1 MRLFVSVDFPAEIT
15 EYFCSIQKKVQAE
28 KLFEGRFV
36 ASELLHITLQFIG
49 EISEDEVK
57 HIQNKLEDIVF
68 KQFTLC
74 LGSLGIFE
82 KNGQPFVLWVGV
94 HGDFLHDLV
103 EQIKMNLSTLV
114 TLEDR
119 EFVSHITLARIKK
132 VYTMEKLQRFIEN
145 FNIEPYCFPVQ
156 EFTLKE
162 SFLGA
167 HGREHRIIARYRL
180 QKQNF

>member
-1 MRLFVSVDFPAEIT
+1 MRLFVSVDFPVEIT
-15 EYFCSIQKKVQAE
+15 EYLGSIQKKAKAE

-36 ASELLHITLQFIG
+36 APELLHVTLHFFG

-57 HIQNKLEDIVF
+57 HIQKKLEDIVF

-82 KNGQPFVLWVGV
+82 KHGQPFVLWVAI

-114 TLEDR
+114 ALEDR
-119 EFVSHITLARIKK
+119 KFVSHITLARIKK
-132 VYTMEKLQRFIEN
+132 VNTMEKLQRFIEN
-145 FNIEPYCFPVQ
+145 FKIEPYCFPVQ

-162 SFLGA
+162 SVLSTE
-167 HGREHRIIARYRL
+167 GREHKILARYC
-180 QKQNF
+180 